1 MPAWQLFTSKFFS
14 YLADNANKFMAAFEW
29 ILCSGEAEQVSYKHC
44 KAMTMLLKALPL
56 TFDTGLIIALTEIW
70 QEEF

>member
-1 MPAWQLFTSKFFS
+1 M
-14 YLADNANKFMAAFEW
+14 
-29 ILCSGEAEQVSYKHC
+29 CSREARQVSYKHC